1 MINGSVT
8 VSAVMNGSVTV
19 VAVINGSVTV
29 ITVISDS
36 FHNYSNDQWLLSQ
49 VLQ

>member
-36 FHNYSNDQWLLSQ
+36 IHNYSNDQWLLSQ